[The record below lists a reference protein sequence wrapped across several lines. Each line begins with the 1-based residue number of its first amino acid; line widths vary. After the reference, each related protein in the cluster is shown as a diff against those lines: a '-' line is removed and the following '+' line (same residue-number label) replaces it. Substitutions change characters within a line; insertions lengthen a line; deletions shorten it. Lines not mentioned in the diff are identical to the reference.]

1 MVEVKRKQGESFES
15 MLRRFGRRVQRSG
28 KLLQAKKIRFHA
40 QPKSKFEMRASA
52 LHRKKVQVL
61 REHLYRIG
69 KLSDEDLVGGRR
81 RQGRRS

>member
-1 MVEVKRKQGESFES
+1 VVEVKRKQGESFES

-40 QPKSKFEMRASA
+40 QPKSKLEMRASA
-52 LHRKKVQVL
+52 LHRKKVQTL

-69 KLSDEDLVGGRR
+69 KLRDEDLPGRGRR
-81 RQGRRS
+81 GSSR